1 MALFGSGMVA
11 ALSSCI
17 RPAGS
22 VGKNVTIDSPVRIGS
37 WEDIVSAFAIA
48 NCVAKEIP
56 NYPPNP

>member
-1 MALFGSGMVA
+1 MVA